1 LRSTIGKLA
10 AVGFV
15 ITGIS
20 NAFKGSLAS
29 IDAFSNAM
37 GRLKL
42 ATKSSEELKALS
54 EQILNISNSSR
65 VSFTE
70 TTDLYTRFANNLKNT
85 TISSSKMLE
94 VTKAVSQSLI
104 VSGASANSANA
115 ALVQLAQGLAADS
128 LRGQEL
134 ASVME
139 QTPRLAQAIADG
151 MGVSIGELRKLAEQG
166 KLTAETVFN
175 ALYKQKDV
183 IEKEFLQMPATIS

>member
-1 LRSTIGKLA
+1 MSSSNDIKIKITIDGETKNVTLMREEVNKLGNSINNVDTYANALRSTIGKLA

-70 TTDLYTRFANNLKNT
+70 TTDLYTRFANNLK
-85 TISSSKMLE
+85 I
-94 VTKAVSQSLI
+94 Q
-104 VSGASANSANA
+104 
-115 ALVQLAQGLAADS
+115 
-128 LRGQEL
+128 
-134 ASVME
+134 
-139 QTPRLAQAIADG
+139 P
-151 MGVSIGELRKLAEQG
+151 
-166 KLTAETVFN
+166 
-175 ALYKQKDV
+175 
-183 IEKEFLQMPATIS
+183 